1 MATSYRNM
9 VGATSAA
16 VGSRYPVVGAAMG
29 VASNPT
35 DPSNIISSLTT
46 AVTRGTA
53 VGTPAITPILAQT
66 AQQVL
71 GIKQPDGTVL
81 LEDGTR
87 ISATQ
92 SASMGLS
99 PSTPAG
105 TTVVATPTVPLGT
118 VPTTQRTTYQ
128 NVVTSPV
135 SSMPTTA
142 YTRSTTSAAISPT
155 QSTNLLVS
163 GRSPIMDG
171 TTTVGYTDLYSD
183 GSQKVYYV
191 VAGYPKS
198 GMPKP
203 GTYRKGV
210 AIPRARK
217 MRYNKRKPRTTK
229 SKKKIATSQK
239 KMTKSWLEKKL
250 RF

>member
-1 MATSYRNM
+1 M
-9 VGATSAA
+9 VTTYQRTLGATSAA
-16 VGSRYPVVGAAMG
+16 IGSRYPIVGSAMG
-29 VASNPT
+29 IASNPT
-35 DPSNIISSLTT
+35 DPSNVFSSLTT
-46 AVTRGTA
+46 AVSRGTA
-53 VGTPAITPILAQT
+53 VGTPAIGPILAQT

-105 TTVVATPTVPLGT
+105 TAVVATPTVPLGT
-118 VPTTQRTTYQ
+118 TQTRTTSYQ
-128 NVVTSPV
+128 NVVTSPI
-135 SSMPTTA
+135 SIPTTST
-142 YTRSTTSAAISPT
+142 YTGRTTSSAISAPT
-155 QSTNLLVS
+155 TTNLLVS

-203 GTYRKGV
+203 GTYARGA

-229 SKKKIATSQK
+229 SKKKITTSQK
-239 KMTKSWLEKKL
+239 KMTKSWLGKKL